1 MSVPPLYSSG
11 RTSWTEPLPKER
23 VPRTFARPF
32 SCSAPETISLAEAVR
47 RCVAERLAS
56 EASEGGRTDRVRE
69 ALAVVGKYADPA
81 GPSRVARDH
90 DEHLRDAYHK

>member
-1 MSVPPLYSSG
+1 MV
-11 RTSWTEPLPKER
+11 RTQIQLTEEQHER
-23 VPRTFARPF
+23 LKRWAQARG
-32 SCSAPETISLAEAVR
+32 ISLAEAVR

-56 EASEGGRTDRVRE
+56 EATEGGRADRVRE

-90 DEHLRDAYHK
+90 DEHLKDAYSK